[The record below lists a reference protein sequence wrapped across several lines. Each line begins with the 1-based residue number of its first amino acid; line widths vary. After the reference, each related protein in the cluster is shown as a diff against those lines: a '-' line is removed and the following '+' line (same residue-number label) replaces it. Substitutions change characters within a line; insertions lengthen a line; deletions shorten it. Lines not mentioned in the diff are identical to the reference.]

1 MKVFLNVFLNC
12 IIIISESLSFYSLWY
27 SINRNAKT
35 THGDPLYVVL
45 LMHASPHNS
54 ASNVTLLWMFPDIS
68 EIAFV

>member
-1 MKVFLNVFLNC
+1 MNVFLNVFLNC

-27 SINRNAKT
+27 IINRNTKT